1 MLKSSLI
8 QLKSQNQFNPN
19 QKLIKITKVWIGL
32 DLVFHKLNE
41 LDRIW
46 DLIFKIDP
54 TQSKPNN
61 IIQYN
66 FFINK
71 FIIFTYNDF
80 NLLHNFFFIYVSFL
94 LK

>member
-1 MLKSSLI
+1 MLKSSLT
-8 QLKSQNQFNPN
+8 QLKPQNQFNPN

-32 DLVFHKLNE
+32 DLVFHKPNG
-41 LDRIW
+41 LDQIW
-46 DLIFKIDP
+46 DLIFKTDP

-80 NLLHNFFFIYVSFL
+80 NPLHNIFYLYIIL
-94 LK
+94 T